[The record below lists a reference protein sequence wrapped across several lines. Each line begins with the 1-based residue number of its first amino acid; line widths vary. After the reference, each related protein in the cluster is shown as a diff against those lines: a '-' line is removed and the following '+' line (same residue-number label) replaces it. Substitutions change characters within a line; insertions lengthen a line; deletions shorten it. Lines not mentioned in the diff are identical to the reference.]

1 MMYFNTEAKE
11 TGKGVLTPA
20 LKAFVAGLQNQR
32 VLPADALPGL
42 MSGRG
47 HKSLHGCWV
56 SPLPGPHFT
65 GTLCFLLLVGRIS
78 VDDAM

>member
-1 MMYFNTEAKE
+1 MYFNTEAKE

-42 MSGRG
+42 MSGQEATRVCMAAG
-47 HKSLHGCWV
+47 CPLCQVPILLGLCASCCWWEGSL
-56 SPLPGPHFT
+56 
-65 GTLCFLLLVGRIS
+65 
-78 VDDAM
+78 